1 MLTRWLWLATWWVP
15 WLVRWLLVEEVV
27 WVHSWHCRDRGVI
40 TNKGKVEMVGLMPV
54 QTEE

>member
-1 MLTRWLWLATWWVP
+1 
-15 WLVRWLLVEEVV
+15 LVRWLLVEEVV